1 MCPLTRILA
10 DLASRGFLPDD
21 EEAWERWIG
30 GGFLNLKESEWPV
43 GEEVGAHPVGCA
55 CTSVQEDKNE
65 ELFDCPQEHFL
76 DALGE
81 RVSEWSKLV
90 RIIACCFEF
99 ARKSRGGRTS
109 SEFSQHSSSPL
120 ASRMTVAETP
130 KAESV
135 IFQYVQRRAFPR
147 ESSGLTPKRDSPL
160 ASLNPF
166 RQKDTGLLRVG
177 GRLSKSD
184 MSESAKH
191 PVLLPAK
198 DKLVRLMV
206 KEAHQRDLHAP
217 PRSVLHELR
226 KKVWIVN
233 GLSVVKKM
241 CRECLHCRRMLARPS
256 GQKMG
261 DLPKARITVG
271 HCFQSVGLDFMG
283 PFRVKVRRAVEKRW
297 VCIFTCMKVRAVH
310 LELVP
315 DLTTSSFINCL
326 ERFVSTRPGPVEDIF
341 CDNGTNFRGAERELK
356 AAVKQFNQAVAS
368 SNPARAD
375 FMKNISWHF
384 QPPSAPTWGGVFER
398 LVGMTKRVFK
408 GMSASEPY
416 NEDVFRTVLSKAIG
430 IMNRRPLTEIT
441 TDPDDFRA
449 LSPNDFLNP
458 LTNDLRFQEVIP
470 PSMVKVQRPSVRI
483 WKQSRDRQFQFWVR
497 WMREYVALLQTREKW
512 QRPVPNLKVGEL
524 VYVVDDMN
532 PRTSWPLARIEQV
545 FPGEDGL
552 VCRVQVRMPLGRSLI
567 RDRQKIVQLEVQGD
581 HSSTSASP
589 DISAST
595 SASPDISAST
605 SASPDISAS
614 TSASPDISAST
625 SSSTDFVAPDGEVEQ
640 VTEEEILKGLRRS
653 SRIAAKAASIY
664 D

>member
-1 MCPLTRILA
+1 
-10 DLASRGFLPDD
+10 
-21 EEAWERWIG
+21 
-30 GGFLNLKESEWPV
+30 
-43 GEEVGAHPVGCA
+43 
-55 CTSVQEDKNE
+55 
-65 ELFDCPQEHFL
+65 
-76 DALGE
+76 
-81 RVSEWSKLV
+81 
-90 RIIACCFEF
+90 
-99 ARKSRGGRTS
+99 
-109 SEFSQHSSSPL
+109 
-120 ASRMTVAETP
+120 
-130 KAESV
+130 
-135 IFQYVQRRAFPR
+135 
-147 ESSGLTPKRDSPL
+147 
-160 ASLNPF
+160 
-166 RQKDTGLLRVG
+166 
-177 GRLSKSD
+177 
-184 MSESAKH
+184 
-191 PVLLPAK
+191 
-198 DKLVRLMV
+198 
-206 KEAHQRDLHAP
+206 
-217 PRSVLHELR
+217 
-226 KKVWIVN
+226 
-233 GLSVVKKM
+233 
-241 CRECLHCRRMLARPS
+241 
-256 GQKMG
+256 
-261 DLPKARITVG
+261 
-271 HCFQSVGLDFMG
+271 
-283 PFRVKVRRAVEKRW
+283 
-297 VCIFTCMKVRAVH
+297 
-310 LELVP
+310 
-315 DLTTSSFINCL
+315 
-326 ERFVSTRPGPVEDIF
+326 VEDIF
-341 CDNGTNFRGAERELK
+341 CDNGTIFRGAERELK

-368 SNPARAD
+368 SNPARVD
-375 FMKNISWHF
+375 FMKNINWHF

-552 VCRVQVRMPLGRSLI
+552 VRRVQVRMPLGRSLI

-589 DISAST
+589 STDISASASLDISA
-595 SASPDISAST
+595 SASPDISVST
-605 SASPDISAS
+605 S
-614 TSASPDISAST
+614 TSPDISAST